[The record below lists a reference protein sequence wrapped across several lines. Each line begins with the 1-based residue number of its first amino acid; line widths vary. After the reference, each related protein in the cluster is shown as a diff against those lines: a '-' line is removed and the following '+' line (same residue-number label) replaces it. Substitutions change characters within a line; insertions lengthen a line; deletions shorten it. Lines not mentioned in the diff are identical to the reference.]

1 MAYSSGRPRSVVF
14 ARCQF
19 RYDASG
25 SVVRNNGFGGITGV
39 RPARTLQLV
48 TRLIFWSQVLERLA
62 EVE

>member
-25 SVVRNNGFGGITGV
+25 NVVRNDGFGSITGV

-48 TRLIFWSQVLERLA
+48 TRLIF
-62 EVE
+62 